1 MVSICSYCVWLST
14 TTMLISYNGLFISG
28 YVTVEP
34 SKPRRIYDAVI
45 SLLPCLTTPY
55 QVIRTIPI
63 SHQQLAPQNLL
74 HRCVPLVDAVTWI
87 CLMLWF
93 LVHSWFYCPKV
104 ECYAFLWNQSVIYA
118 EIPPLPLCF
127 ILCTIFRN
135 STITLASALIR
146 SSNTVMDSL
155 VLSLQCGKA
164 TAVFVPSRHRG
175 FVAEFRKFGSRSL
188 DCSFSYCVQQYVYC
202 SSRLSMS
209 STRTYE
215 YFSQNLCQV
224 QVRWFF
230 FSGSTTLKHS
240 QYERSAVCPPL
251 LICWGLSQA
260 DCGVGNMN
268 P

>member
-1 MVSICSYCVWLST
+1 M
-14 TTMLISYNGLFISG
+14 
-28 YVTVEP
+28 
-34 SKPRRIYDAVI
+34 
-45 SLLPCLTTPY
+45 
-55 QVIRTIPI
+55 
-63 SHQQLAPQNLL
+63 
-74 HRCVPLVDAVTWI
+74 
-87 CLMLWF
+87 
-93 LVHSWFYCPKV
+93 

-127 ILCTIFRN
+127 ISCTIFRN

-209 STRTYE
+209 NTRTHE
-215 YFSQNLCQV
+215 YFSKNLCQV
-224 QVRWFF
+224 QVRCNV
-230 FSGSTTLKHS
+230 FSGSTILKQS
-240 QYERSAVCPPL
+240 SASCPHFF
-251 LICWGLSQA
+251 
-260 DCGVGNMN
+260 VF
-268 P
+268 

>member
-1 MVSICSYCVWLST
+1 MPYNALPSITNNTHISPTACTPKPASPMCS
-14 TTMLISYNGLFISG
+14 
-28 YVTVEP
+28 
-34 SKPRRIYDAVI
+34 
-45 SLLPCLTTPY
+45 
-55 QVIRTIPI
+55 
-63 SHQQLAPQNLL
+63 
-74 HRCVPLVDAVTWI
+74 LVDAVTWI
-87 CLMLWF
+87 CLVFWF
-93 LVHSWFYCPKV
+93 WVHSWFYCPKV

-164 TAVFVPSRHRG
+164 TAVFVPSRHCD
-175 FVAEFRKFGSRSL
+175 FVAQVWKRVYRSL
-188 DCSFSYCVQQYVYC
+188 DCSFLYCVQVFFHG

-224 QVRWFF
+224 QVRCNFF

-240 QYERSAVCPPL
+240 
-251 LICWGLSQA
+251 
-260 DCGVGNMN
+260 
-268 P
+268 